1 MPHTIAVFLRWTG
14 IRAVLHRGYWL
25 VASLYLVVDAHLS
38 AFQLVFLGTAQAL
51 IALVVE
57 VPAGVVA
64 DTIGRKRALVVAHTL
79 VGISMV
85 TTGLVTAFPA
95 LVATQMVWGVG
106 WTFASGADVAWITDE
121 LGRPDRIARVLTMRA
136 LWEQLGAIGGL
147 VGFGLL
153 ALASGRGTAM
163 VVAGVAM
170 IVLGM
175 YVVARFTERGFTRT
189 AERRWQRSATIFRNG
204 VALARQDREILLVL
218 AATFLING
226 AAEAY
231 GRLYPKRLVELGLP
245 DQSNPIMWL
254 TGLGIVM
261 LGVGALAL
269 GLVEARIN
277 GEGTARRVYVAAC
290 LVGAFG
296 LLVLAR
302 APSFIAGS
310 AGVLL
315 VGGIAL
321 TVTRAV
327 GVIWVNRRATSDVR
341 ATMQSFLAQLEYGGE
356 IICGVAL
363 GALAQVTTLGTA
375 FTVSAALI
383 VAAGVMIVWTRTA
396 G

>member
-1 MPHTIAVFLRWTG
+1 M
-14 IRAVLHRGYWL
+14 
-25 VASLYLVVDAHLS
+25 
-38 AFQLVFLGTAQAL
+38 
-51 IALVVE
+51 
-57 VPAGVVA
+57 
-64 DTIGRKRALVVAHTL
+64 
-79 VGISMV
+79 
-85 TTGLVTAFPA
+85 
-95 LVATQMVWGVG
+95 
-106 WTFASGADVAWITDE
+106 
-121 LGRPDRIARVLTMRA
+121 
-136 LWEQLGAIGGL
+136 
-147 VGFGLL
+147 
-153 ALASGRGTAM
+153 
-163 VVAGVAM
+163 
-170 IVLGM
+170 
-175 YVVARFTERGFTRT
+175 
-189 AERRWQRSATIFRNG
+189 
-204 VALARQDREILLVL
+204 VL
-218 AATFLING
+218 ATTFLING

-375 FTVSAALI
+375 FMVSAALI
-383 VAAGVMIVWTRTA
+383 VAAGVMIVWTRTT